1 MDFGNGGSLLGR
13 MVGGFNEGAM
23 MERIKGKDILKVST

>member
-13 MVGGFNEGAM
+13 MVGGFNEGVV
-23 MERIKGKDILKVST
+23 MERIKGKDIPKVST

>member
-1 MDFGNGGSLLGR
+1 MNFGDGGSLLGR

-23 MERIKGKDILKVST
+23 MERIKGRDIPKVNT